1 MTIDTPSYIYL
12 VLSCGNSS
20 EFNPRSLCQ
29 CCVVISRRVHRTA
42 SFFLLALTQI
52 SGTEFTV
59 IPARQYQ
66 CFAVLT
72 AGGLPIQ
79 SSRVNLSADKRR
91 G

>member
-72 AGGLPIQ
+72 AGALPIQ
-79 SSRVNLSADKRR
+79 SGCVNLSADKRR